1 MFAAGQEVTDAAH
14 QQALEQLR
22 LERYRGKPPAGED
35 VQLRDLAVYD
45 RLAA

>member
-1 MFAAGQEVTDAAH
+1 VFAAH
-14 QQALEQLR
+14 QHLTDPAHRET
-22 LERYRGKPPAGED
+22 LERRRRARYSGQRPVDED